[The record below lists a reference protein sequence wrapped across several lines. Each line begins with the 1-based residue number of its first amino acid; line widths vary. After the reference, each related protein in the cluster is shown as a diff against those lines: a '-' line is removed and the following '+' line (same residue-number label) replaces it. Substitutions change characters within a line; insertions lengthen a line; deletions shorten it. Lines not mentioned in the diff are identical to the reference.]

1 MTIGELMALGNVDLS
16 LSLCESQWKNS
27 IKGGGARSV
36 TVSPPPPLF
45 SSFPFGHPQIEV
57 LHHPFQAMFSIKSFS
72 QNPLSNIAHVLF
84 WLYIV
89 FDGEKYLLLIAYK
102 MPSENQDQSDKEPFV
117 EIDPTGRYGRY
128 NELLGCGAVKKVY
141 RAFDQEEGIE
151 VAWNQVKLRNFT
163 NDPAMIERLY
173 AEVGLLRSLADK
185 NIITLYNVWRD
196 AENNTLNF
204 MTEVCTNGNLR
215 DYRKKHKHVSLIALK
230 KWSKQILKGLEYLH
244 THEPCVIH
252 RDLNCSNVFIN
263 GNIGQVKIGD
273 LGLAAI
279 VGKNHSAHSVLGTPE
294 FMAPE
299 LYEEDYTEMVDIY
312 SFGMCVLEMVTL
324 EIPYS
329 ECDNVAKIYKKV
341 TSGVRPQSLNKV
353 KDPEVKAFVEKCL
366 AQPRARPSAT
376 ELLNDPFF
384 DEVEEDDNEENVY
397 P

>member
-1 MTIGELMALGNVDLS
+1 
-16 LSLCESQWKNS
+16 
-27 IKGGGARSV
+27 
-36 TVSPPPPLF
+36 
-45 SSFPFGHPQIEV
+45 
-57 LHHPFQAMFSIKSFS
+57 
-72 QNPLSNIAHVLF
+72 
-84 WLYIV
+84 
-89 FDGEKYLLLIAYK
+89 
-102 MPSENQDQSDKEPFV
+102 MPSENRDQSDKEPFV

-196 AENNTLNF
+196 EENNTLNF

-353 KDPEVKAFVEKCL
+353 NDPEVKAFVEKCL

-376 ELLNDPFF
+376 ELLNDSFF
-384 DEVEEDDNEENVY
+384 DEVGDDDNKENGY
-397 P
+397 S